1 MDTVLVGS
9 IDAVTRRRL
18 VTVSADALI
27 PQVAKLLLDT
37 PGSLVVVCSPGEA
50 MAGIITKTDIVR
62 KIGDCPSAVGGLAAA
77 DVMTRDVI
85 HCHPEDSLEE
95 VLGVMKQHSLVHVP
109 VVDARSRP
117 AGVMEARDALR
128 ALMGH
133 ASYEISLLRDYIMGV
148 GYR

>member
-1 MDTVLVGS
+1 MDTLLVGS

-18 VTVSADALI
+18 VTVRADASVA
-27 PQVAKLLLDT
+27 QVAKLLSET
-37 PGSLVVVCSPGEA
+37 PVSLVVVCDAHQA

-62 KIGDCPSAVGGLAAA
+62 KVCDCPGAVGTLAAA
-77 DVMTRDVI
+77 EVMTRDVI
-85 HCHPEDSLEE
+85 HCHPDDALEE
-95 VLGVMKQHSLVHVP
+95 VLSIMKQHGLVHVP
-109 VVDARSRP
+109 VIDVESRP
-117 AGVMEARDALR
+117 AGIMEARDALR